1 MLEKKRKIIVGVG
14 SKYINR
20 ITRIKSTEYLVERK
34 NTYKVSS
41 YQRRQVCVCDT
52 ATTSSKSISTGSL
65 WISGSGLTLW
75 EDAI

>member
-41 YQRRQVCVCDT
+41 YQRRQVCDT